1 MSLHVDESIV
11 SCAPGSNGLPGARD
25 PGLSLFICVTIWRFC
40 ATIFCMLEEL
50 DHADRKILRAMQE
63 NGRLSI
69 SELSEEVGLSKT
81 PCLTRLRR
89 LEESGYIRRYKGVLD
104 AAKIR
109 QDYVTFVQVKLAST
123 TRRQL
128 NAFSDAVQNIP
139 EIQSCHMMSGGYDF
153 LLKIRTRNMRSYREL
168 LGDVLSE
175 LPGIA
180 QTSTFPVMETV
191 KEIDDFVV
199 VDPD

>member
-1 MSLHVDESIV
+1 MI
-11 SCAPGSNGLPGARD
+11 
-25 PGLSLFICVTIWRFC
+25 
-40 ATIFCMLEEL
+40 EEL
-50 DHADRKILRAMQE
+50 DLHDRRILRAMQA
-63 NGRLSI
+63 NGRLSV
-69 SELSEEVGLSKT
+69 SELSDEVGLSKT

-89 LEESGYIRRYKGVLD
+89 LEEKGYIRRYKGVID
-104 AAKIR
+104 ASKVR
-109 QDYVTFVQVKLAST
+109 QEYVTFVQVKLVAT
-123 TRRQL
+123 TRRHL
-128 NAFSDAVQNIP
+128 AAFSDAVQSIP

-168 LGDVLSE
+168 LGDVVSE

-191 KEIDDFVV
+191 KETDDIVI

>member
-1 MSLHVDESIV
+1 
-11 SCAPGSNGLPGARD
+11 
-25 PGLSLFICVTIWRFC
+25 
-40 ATIFCMLEEL
+40 MLEDL
-50 DHADRKILRAMQE
+50 DAFDRQILRAMQD

-69 SELSEEVGLSKT
+69 SDLSDAVGLSKT

-89 LEESGYIRRYKGVLD
+89 LEAHGYIQRYKGVLD

-109 QDYVTFVQVKLAST
+109 QDYVTFVQVKLAAT
-123 TRRQL
+123 TRRHL
-128 NAFSDAVQNIP
+128 RDFSAAVQDIP
-139 EIQSCHMMSGGYDF
+139 QIQSCHMMSGGYDF
-153 LLKIRTRNMRSYREL
+153 LLKIRTRNMRTYREL

-191 KEIDDFVV
+191 KESDDFVV
-199 VDPD
+199 VDAEA

>member
-1 MSLHVDESIV
+1 
-11 SCAPGSNGLPGARD
+11 
-25 PGLSLFICVTIWRFC
+25 
-40 ATIFCMLEEL
+40 MLEDL
-50 DHADRKILRAMQE
+50 DSYDRQILRAMQE

-69 SELSEEVGLSKT
+69 SDLSDEVGLSKT

-89 LEESGYIRRYKGVLD
+89 LEAQGYIQRYKGVLD
-104 AAKIR
+104 ATKIR

-128 NAFSDAVQNIP
+128 QAFSDAVQDIP
-139 EIQSCHMMSGGYDF
+139 QIQSCHMMSGGYDF
-153 LLKIRTRNMRSYREL
+153 LLKIRTRNMRTYREL

-191 KEIDDFVV
+191 KESDDFVV
-199 VDPD
+199 VDAETSTR

>member
-1 MSLHVDESIV
+1 
-11 SCAPGSNGLPGARD
+11 
-25 PGLSLFICVTIWRFC
+25 
-40 ATIFCMLEEL
+40 MLEDL
-50 DHADRKILRAMQE
+50 DSFDRQILRAMQD

-69 SELSEEVGLSKT
+69 SDLSEEVGLSKT

-89 LEESGYIRRYKGVLD
+89 LEAQGYIQRYKGVLD
-104 AAKIR
+104 ATKIR
-109 QDYVTFVQVKLAST
+109 QDYVTFVQVKLAAT
-123 TRRQL
+123 TRRHLQ
-128 NAFSDAVQNIP
+128 AFSAAVQDIP
-139 EIQSCHMMSGGYDF
+139 QIQSCHMMSGGYDF

-191 KEIDDFVV
+191 KESDDFVV
-199 VDPD
+199 VDVEA

>member
-1 MSLHVDESIV
+1 M
-11 SCAPGSNGLPGARD
+11 
-25 PGLSLFICVTIWRFC
+25 TIQGVWP
-40 ATIFCMLEEL
+40 TILRMIEEL
-50 DHADRKILRAMQE
+50 DNADRRILRAMQE

-69 SELSEEVGLSKT
+69 SELSEDVGLSKT

-89 LEESGYIRRYKGVLD
+89 LEANGYIRRYKGVLD

-123 TRRQL
+123 TRRHL

-153 LLKIRTRNMRSYREL
+153 LLKIRTRNMRTYREL

-191 KEIDDFVV
+191 KETDDYVV

>member
-1 MSLHVDESIV
+1 
-11 SCAPGSNGLPGARD
+11 
-25 PGLSLFICVTIWRFC
+25 
-40 ATIFCMLEEL
+40 MLEDL
-50 DHADRKILRAMQE
+50 DSYDRQILRAMQE

-69 SELSEEVGLSKT
+69 SDLSDEVGLSKT

-89 LEESGYIRRYKGVLD
+89 LEAQGYIQRYKGVLD
-104 AAKIR
+104 ATKIR

-128 NAFSDAVQNIP
+128 QAFSDAVQDIP
-139 EIQSCHMMSGGYDF
+139 QIQSCHMMSGGYDF

-175 LPGIA
+175 LPGIS

-191 KEIDDFVV
+191 KDTDDLVV
-199 VDPD
+199 VDVDQS

>member
-1 MSLHVDESIV
+1 
-11 SCAPGSNGLPGARD
+11 
-25 PGLSLFICVTIWRFC
+25 
-40 ATIFCMLEEL
+40 MLEDL
-50 DHADRKILRAMQE
+50 DSFDRQILRAMQD

-89 LEESGYIRRYKGVLD
+89 LEAQGYIQRYKCVLD

-109 QDYVTFVQVKLAST
+109 QDYVTFVQIKLEAT
-123 TRRQL
+123 TRRHLQ
-128 NAFSDAVQNIP
+128 AFSAAVQDIP
-139 EIQSCHMMSGGYDF
+139 QIQSCHMMSGGYDF
-153 LLKIRTRNMRSYREL
+153 LLKIRTRNMRTYREL
-168 LGDVLSE
+168 LGDVLSG

-191 KEIDDFVV
+191 KEMEDLVV
-199 VDPD
+199 VDANT

>member
-1 MSLHVDESIV
+1 MI
-11 SCAPGSNGLPGARD
+11 
-25 PGLSLFICVTIWRFC
+25 
-40 ATIFCMLEEL
+40 EEL
-50 DHADRKILRAMQE
+50 DLHDRRILRAMQA

-69 SELSEEVGLSKT
+69 SELSDEVGLSKT

-89 LEESGYIRRYKGVLD
+89 LEEKGYIERYKGVLN
-104 AAKIR
+104 ASKVR
-109 QDYVTFVQVKLAST
+109 QDYVTFVQVKLVAT
-123 TRRQL
+123 TRRHL
-128 NAFSDAVQNIP
+128 HAFSQAVQSIP

-153 LLKIRTRNMRSYREL
+153 LLKIRTRNMRTYREL
-168 LGDVLSE
+168 LGDVVSE

-191 KEIDDFVV
+191 KDTDDLVI